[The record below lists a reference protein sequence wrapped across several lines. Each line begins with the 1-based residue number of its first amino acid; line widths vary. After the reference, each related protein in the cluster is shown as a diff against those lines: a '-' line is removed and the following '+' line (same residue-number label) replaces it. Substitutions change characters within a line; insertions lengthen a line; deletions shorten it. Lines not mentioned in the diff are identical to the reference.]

1 MPISEEV
8 PSKMKAVIKPALRAA
23 LFLAIITV
31 LLVASSVIVRPKS
44 NAPGFGM
51 HSFRANAITGEKA
64 DSLDVLFLGDSEA
77 YCSFVPLKIWRD
89 YGITSYVC
97 ATSGQKIYYTEEFL
111 QKAFKTQSPKLVV
124 LETDVLFRDFSRADA
139 LKNKVERVL
148 PVIRYHNRWKT
159 LNKSDFTLKTDY
171 SYCENSKGYLY
182 NAAEKPASARGYMTP
197 SDERAVILGK
207 IKSYVRKMKKFCDD
221 RGATLIL
228 VSTPSTKNWNYK
240 RHNATADFA
249 AELGV
254 SYTDLN
260 EMSDALGINWLT
272 DTRDKGDHL
281 NYRGALKITAYVGKM
296 LSDTGAFEDKRT
308 SPDFASWNNAIDAFT
323 AETGASLDT
332 PTV

>member
-1 MPISEEV
+1 
-8 PSKMKAVIKPALRAA
+8 MKAVIKPAERAA

-89 YGITSYVC
+89 YGITSYV
-97 ATSGQKIYYTEEFL
+97 
-111 QKAFKTQSPKLVV
+111 KTQSPKLVV

-308 SPDFASWNNAIDAFT
+308 SPDFASWNSAIDAFT

>member
-1 MPISEEV
+1 
-8 PSKMKAVIKPALRAA
+8 MKAVIKPALRAA

-182 NAAEKPASARGYMTP
+182 NAAEKPASARGY
-197 SDERAVILGK
+197 
-207 IKSYVRKMKKFCDD
+207 
-221 RGATLIL
+221 
-228 VSTPSTKNWNYK
+228 
-240 RHNATADFA
+240 
-249 AELGV
+249 
-254 SYTDLN
+254 TDLN

-308 SPDFASWNNAIDAFT
+308 SPDFASWNSAIDAFT